1 MKQPWPDLKQTAN
14 HNPTLTL
21 KSRIVLPEVFSMA
34 KKRFPICTVTVI
46 FSVLLISGQLWLSPP
61 AQAADIIRVNGLVI
75 QAPTLN
81 QARAQARRLALERA
95 LTMLGN
101 QKIPETAKQQ
111 AFRSINQ
118 LVTIKR
124 TLNTKPLANGGFKPV
139 FFCQV
144 SKSGLLEIINQSHQS
159 TLKSLDRPQVTIG
172 ITFRT
177 LPQSLDDSRQAF
189 IDRINNHLEEYFAKA
204 GFRISAPPEEML
216 KTMQAGK
223 KPNEIFRSFVHNATE
238 VNYLLYGALDI
249 NPEDVRQMDHGRYW
263 KSRVGLVLRFFNI
276 PSNDV
281 VSFSRDVYGSG
292 ENQKASVINAM
303 RNCAKVISQKVG
315 VNEVIADWQ
324 RKLNEGFEYS
334 LQFCS
339 FHGRGW
345 SRTIRR
351 ALKKEGRFISR
362 SRGQNLTKIYR
373 FKADPGKFLHPSID
387 FEDFL
392 DNLEAPG
399 LEQVEFGLMVQNNR
413 LYYVFG
419 DDEQCFDIG
428 FDKVKDIMQG
438 N

>member
-1 MKQPWPDLKQTAN
+1 
-14 HNPTLTL
+14 
-21 KSRIVLPEVFSMA
+21 
-34 KKRFPICTVTVI
+34 
-46 FSVLLISGQLWLSPP
+46 
-61 AQAADIIRVNGLVI
+61 
-75 QAPTLN
+75 
-81 QARAQARRLALERA
+81 LALERA

-111 AFRSINQ
+111 AFRSINR

-238 VNYLLYGALDI
+238 VNYLLYGALDV
-249 NPEDVRQMDHGRYW
+249 NPDDVRQIDGRYY
-263 KSRVGLVLRFFNI
+263 KSRVGLTLRFYNI
-276 PSNDV
+276 PSHDV
-281 VSFSRDVYGSG
+281 VSFSRDVYGTG
-292 ENQKASVINAM
+292 ENEKASVINAM
-303 RNCAKVISQKVG
+303 RNCAKVISEKVG
-315 VNEVIADWQ
+315 IHEVVADWQ

-334 LQFCS
+334 LQFCG
-339 FHGRGW
+339 FHDHGW
-345 SRTIRR
+345 SRILRR
-351 ALKKEGRFISR
+351 ALKKHGRFISR

-373 FKADPGKFLHPSID
+373 YKADPGMFLHPSID

-392 DNLEAPG
+392 EDIDG
-399 LEQVEFGLMVQNNR
+399 LEQVQFGLMVQNDR

-428 FDKVKDIMQG
+428 FTDAEDALK
-438 N
+438 